1 MAKQFLT
8 PIDLNKNELLNPR
21 AQNLAS
27 APGTPGIGQFYFDT
41 TLQAQYSW
49 NGAAWVP
56 SDASKVA
63 NGSIPLAKLATD
75 PLARANHTGT
85 QLAATISNLDSTVQ
99 AYTLNQFAAP
109 TANIP
114 MGGFTLT
121 GLNTGPSAAG
131 QAAEYSWVVSQIQA
145 SAAGIDAKPSVNA
158 LATANQATLTGLA
171 QTIDGVALSTIGMRV
186 LLTGQTTASQNGP
199 WVVAAGA
206 WTRPVGE
213 TVTPQAFWMVEAGTT
228 NAGTQWK
235 VSTTGAI
242 VLDTT
247 SLTIV
252 QFGAASVY
260 SAGNGL
266 QLGGNVFSILNPASS
281 GLTVS
286 GSGVAVQLDANPGLV
301 LGVGG
306 VKVLTP
312 ASSGLTVGGTGVV
325 IDTAIVVR
333 KYAADVGDG
342 SAISYVITHNLN
354 TLDVTAA
361 VYRKSG
367 AFDEVGCDIEH
378 TSVNTITLRFAVA
391 PSAAQFRV
399 VVHG

>member
-8 PIDLNKNELLNPR
+8 PIDLNKNELLNVR

-27 APGTPGIGQFYFDT
+27 APGSPAVGQFYFDT
-41 TLQAQYSW
+41 TALANYSW
-49 NGAAWVP
+49 NGTAWVP
-56 SDASKVA
+56 ADATKVA
-63 NGSIPLAKLATD
+63 NASIPLAKLATD
-75 PLARANHTGT
+75 PLARGNHTGT
-85 QLAATISNLDSTVQ
+85 QLAATISNLATTVQ
-99 AYTLNQFAAP
+99 GYSLSTFAAP
-109 TANIP
+109 TGNIA

-158 LATANQATLTGLA
+158 VATANQATLSGIAT
-171 QTIDGVALSTIGMRV
+171 TIDGVALNTAGMRV
-186 LLTGQTTASQNGP
+186 LLVGQTTASQNGP

-213 TVTPQAFWMVEAGTT
+213 TVTPQAFYMVETGTT

-235 VSTTGAI
+235 VSTTGTI

-247 SLTIV
+247 SLSIV

-260 SAGNGL
+260 AAGNGL
-266 QLGGNVFSILNPASS
+266 QLGGNVFSILLPANSGHS
-281 GLTVS
+281 VSGAGLTL
-286 GSGVAVQLDANPGLV
+286 QLDANPGLV
-301 LGVGG
+301 LGAGG

-325 IDTAIVVR
+325 LDTAIAVR

-342 SAISYVITHNLN
+342 SAIAYVITHSLN
-354 TLDVTAA
+354 TLDVTVG

-367 AFDEVGCDIEH
+367 SFDEVGCDIEH
-378 TSVNTITLRFAVA
+378 TSVNTVTLRFAAA